1 MTENDGGPA
10 IDRDGASVPR
20 EEERGEKSRKP
31 PPDEPGRGGSSS
43 GDAPA
48 AIDLDTARDRA
59 S

>member
-10 IDRDGASVPR
+10 IDRDGASEPR
-20 EEERGEKSRKP
+20 EEERGEKGRNLP
-31 PPDEPGRGGSSS
+31 LDAPGRGESSS

-48 AIDLDTARDRA
+48 AIDLDTTRDRA